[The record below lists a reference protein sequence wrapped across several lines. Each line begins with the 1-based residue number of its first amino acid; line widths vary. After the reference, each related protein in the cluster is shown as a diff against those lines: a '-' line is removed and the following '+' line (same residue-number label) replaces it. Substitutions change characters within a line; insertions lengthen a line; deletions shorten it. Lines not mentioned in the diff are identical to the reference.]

1 LEITLA
7 KRQLSLRWPPDGLVP
22 VFPASITHLLLLALS
37 SVQVRLKEVEEDIE

>member
-22 VFPASITHLLLLALS
+22 VFPASITQLLLLALS
-37 SVQVRLKEVEEDIE
+37 GVQVRLKEVEEDIE